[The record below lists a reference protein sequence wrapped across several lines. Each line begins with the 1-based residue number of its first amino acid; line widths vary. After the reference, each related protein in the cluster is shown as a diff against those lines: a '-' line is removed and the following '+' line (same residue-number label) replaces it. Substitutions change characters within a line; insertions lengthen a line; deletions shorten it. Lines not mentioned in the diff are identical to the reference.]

1 MTRGYTEGLARS
13 GRLKLSEAVCTVSG
27 MVQVLGGFPE
37 RDMDL
42 LDALDAAA
50 RALGQDSC
58 YRYLGRY
65 HFSIGGGWSVALSAE
80 SAGRLRVEACRLCRP
95 VHTMWVLPHRLDR
108 LAGLVRRMSSEV
120 AAEPV

>member
-1 MTRGYTEGLARS
+1 
-13 GRLKLSEAVCTVSG
+13 

-37 RDMDL
+37 RDEEL
-42 LDALDAAA
+42 LDALDVAA
-50 RALGQDSC
+50 RELGLRVC

-65 HFSIGGGWSVALSAE
+65 HFSLGGGWSIALSAE
-80 SAGRLRVEACRLCRP
+80 SAGRFRVEACRLCRP
-95 VHTMWVLPHRLDR
+95 VHTMWALPHRLDR